1 MSLDPQIFGKKADE
15 LLSELKKTS
24 PKSIGNKT
32 LMNTLKLDYDD
43 FFEVRDYLF
52 NKGLVSKAMGKGG
65 ATVLVQQSIEKT
77 DIEMEKEIET
87 AKKSEQAL
95 YEPLKKTLKEYWAKD
110 NGFEENLVIEVT
122 ANQGRRQTGGKWSR
136 PDIVIV
142 AKKTYVYLKSTTL
155 DVISFEIKPKGFLE
169 DKTGV
174 FETAS
179 HSLFANKSYLL
190 LHCNKDQNADDV
202 EDVAVLC
209 KQFGIGLIL
218 FSNAGDYS
226 TFNTIVE
233 PERKSP
239 DYGKIDEFIKIQLSE
254 LAKEKILHL

>member
-1 MSLDPQIFGKKADE
+1 MSLDPQHLEKKAQELLDE
-15 LLSELKKTS
+15 LNKTS

-32 LMNTLKLDYDD
+32 LMNILQLSYDD
-43 FFEVRDYLF
+43 FFEVRDYLL

-65 ATVLVQQSIEKT
+65 ATVIVNKSIEKT
-77 DIEMEKEIET
+77 EKELEKEIET
-87 AKKSEQAL
+87 AKKSEQSL
-95 YEPLKKTLKEYWAKD
+95 YDPIKKTLKDFWAKD
-110 NGFEENLVIEVT
+110 NGYEEGLVIEVV

-142 AKKTYVYLKSTTL
+142 AKKTYVYLKNTTL

-179 HSLFANKSYLL
+179 HSLFANTSYLL
-190 LHCNKDQNADDV
+190 LHCDKYQDASDV
-202 EDVAVLC
+202 EDVASLC

-218 FSNAGDYS
+218 FSNAADYGS
-226 TFNTIVE
+226 FNTIVE
-233 PERKSP
+233 PERKAP
-239 DYGKIDEFIKIQLSE
+239 DFAKIDEFIKIQLSE
-254 LAKEKILHL
+254 PSKDKILQL